1 MGVTR
6 RRRLPKPL
14 ASDLVRVEWLRRVE
28 AEYRSAAIT
37 QQLALWLIQIGAS
50 PDLIRAGL
58 RIVSDELTH
67 SEMSHRVY
75 AAARGRY
82 RFVGRRVGPHAG
94 VAVRRSTPPNARTR
108 LGTEVR
114 QARNRREG
122 GVAGTGLKF
131 TRQVRKSRQGQ
142 RMRRADRPRARCDP
156 GFRTRCRG
164 LAGCRERT
172 RAR

>member
-37 QQLALWLIQIGAS
+37 EQLALWLIQIGAS

-75 AAARGRY
+75 AAARGNETPKIARETLG
-82 RFVGRRVGPHAG
+82 VPAPPGPVEHAVAR
-94 VAVRRSTPPNARTR
+94 VAVDVFC
-108 LGTEVR
+108 LGETI
-114 QARNRREG
+114 
-122 GVAGTGLKF
+122 
-131 TRQVRKSRQGQ
+131 
-142 RMRRADRPRARCDP
+142 
-156 GFRTRCRG
+156 
-164 LAGCRERT
+164 
-172 RAR
+172 